1 MAEHPNDNAAAPE
14 APEPVAETPPEVR
27 PEEPQAAATP
37 DAAEPPAAEPPAAEP
52 PAAEPPAAEPPAAEP
67 DAAAGEQAPVDTS
80 AADDIVATASAELAE
95 EESIV
100 APLVQRKAREMTGV
114 VLSSKADKTITVRID
129 RRVKHPVYGKFIRRT
144 TKLAA
149 HDPSNRCREGDVVT
163 IVETRPISKTKSW
176 RLARVVERTNA

>member
-27 PEEPQAAATP
+27 PEEPQAAATA
-37 DAAEPPAAEPPAAEP
+37 DAAEPPAAEA
-52 PAAEPPAAEPPAAEP
+52 
-67 DAAAGEQAPVDTS
+67 DAAGEQAPVDTS
-80 AADDIVATASAELAE
+80 ATDDITATASAELAE
-95 EESIV
+95 EAESIV

>member
-37 DAAEPPAAEPPAAEP
+37 DAAEPPAAEAD
-52 PAAEPPAAEPPAAEP
+52 AAEP
-67 DAAAGEQAPVDTS
+67 DAADEQAPVDTS
-80 AADDIVATASAELAE
+80 AADDITATASAELAE
-95 EESIV
+95 EAESIV

-176 RLARVVERTNA
+176 RLARVVEQTNT